1 VFCPKYRKPVLVG
14 EVAKVV
20 EEQMRLACT
29 ERGWLLHSLSIQPDH
44 VHIFITARPYF
55 SPMFLVKVLKGV
67 SAIHAMK
74 VWKFAKRFWSPS
86 YYVGTA
92 GTVSEETIK
101 KYIAEQETRAS
112 PLHQ

>member
-1 VFCPKYRKPVLVG
+1 MQPAFPAFGEGCDVSGGV
-14 EVAKVV
+14 EVAMQSEITDLAFEVPAVSVSSADVSTTVAGLGSVV
-20 EEQMRLACT
+20 A
-29 ERGWLLHSLSIQPDH
+29 
-44 VHIFITARPYF
+44 
-55 SPMFLVKVLKGV
+55 
-67 SAIHAMK
+67 K

-112 PLHQ
+112 PLH